1 MTTTLAESGL
11 SGSHKRIKR
20 LQTLIF
26 GPPGTWKTVTAHHM
40 PRTRTLDFDDGMQS
54 VEWAIL
60 AGIIKKEMSEIVYE
74 TINIGDKPKEALN
87 RAMDQVDEWVAEEDI
102 PADQWDKP
110 YPQLWDTLIVDSASF
125 MTDASIWLALHE
137 NKRLKLSKSLEDME
151 GLGGLK
157 KRDRDRGLL
166 VRPMRSQDW
175 GSSTQ
180 LFMDAVRQ
188 WKSLGKNLIIIAHE
202 YEKTDDE
209 GNILAV
215 QPMVVGQLRNKLPA
229 AFDEVWYSR
238 IKGQKKD
245 AVAIFQTKPDSRREL
260 KTRLGC
266 LEAEEPGNFP
276 AIRAKVAKFYGVPE
290 DRLWTAYHGESG
302 RKLAEKEAAEEAV
315 TI

>member
-11 SGSHKRIKR
+11 SGSAKRTKR
-20 LQTLIF
+20 LQVLIY

-54 VEWAIL
+54 VEWAIIS
-60 AGIIKKEMSEIVYE
+60 GIIKKEMSEIVYE
-74 TINIGDKPKEALN
+74 TIQIGDDPEKALN
-87 RAMDQVDEWVAEEDI
+87 RSVDQVDEWVREEDI

-110 YPQLWDTLIVDSASF
+110 YPQMWDTLIIDSASF

-137 NKRLKLSKSLEDME
+137 NKRLKLSKSLEDMK
-151 GLGGLK
+151 GGLSK
-157 KRDRDRGLL
+157 KDRERGLL

-188 WKSLGKNLIIIAHE
+188 WKALGKNLIIIAHE

-209 GNILAV
+209 GNVLAV

-229 AFDEVWYSR
+229 AFDEVWYSK
-238 IKGQKKD
+238 IKGQKAD
-245 AVAIFQTKPDSRREL
+245 ARAIFQTKPDSRREL

-266 LEAEEPGNFP
+266 LDAEESGDFP
-276 AIRAKVAKFYGVPE
+276 KIRAKVAKFYNVPE
-290 DRLWTAYHGESG
+290 ERLWTPYHGEAG
-302 RKLAEKEAAEEAV
+302 RKKAEKEAAEEAV